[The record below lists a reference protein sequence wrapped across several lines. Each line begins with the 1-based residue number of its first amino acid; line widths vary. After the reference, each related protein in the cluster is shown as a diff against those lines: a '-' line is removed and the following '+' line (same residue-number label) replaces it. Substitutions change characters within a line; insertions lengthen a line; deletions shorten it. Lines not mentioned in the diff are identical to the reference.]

1 MCLHLSFRH
10 LLKGCELADS
20 FNFNCHKWML
30 VNFDCSALWVR
41 DAKYLVEAFNV
52 ERIYLKHKHQGLTP
66 DYRHWQIPLG
76 RRFRALKIWFVIRS
90 YGIEG
95 IRKHVRKHI
104 ALSAHFENLVKSDPR
119 FEVACTNMGVVCF
132 RLKGDDSLTQE
143 LLDRVTN
150 RKNIYVIPCHYREK
164 LVIRFV
170 VCSRMC
176 EVKDIDF
183 AWEELK
189 GQADEIV
196 KGNCVTECNIL
207 NSVIGEK
214 KNIARI
220 DISTTC
226 QKSNGL
232 EKSK

>member
-1 MCLHLSFRH
+1 M
-10 LLKGCELADS
+10 
-20 FNFNCHKWML
+20 
-30 VNFDCSALWVR
+30 NFDCSALWVR

-52 ERIYLKHKHQGLTP
+52 ERIYLEHKHQGLTP

-90 YGIEG
+90 YGVDG
-95 IRKHVRKHI
+95 IRKHVRKQI
-104 ALSAHFENLVKSDPR
+104 ALAEHFESLVKADSR
-119 FEVACTNMGVVCF
+119 FEVACTNMGLVCF

-150 RKNIYVIPCHYREK
+150 RKNIYVIPCHFREK

-170 VCSRMC
+170 VCSRIC
-176 EVKDIDF
+176 EVKDVEF
-183 AWEELK
+183 AWDELK
-189 GQADEIV
+189 RQADEIV
-196 KGNCVTECNIL
+196 KPNCVGTCNIL

-214 KNIARI
+214 KDIARI
-220 DISTTC
+220 DISTRC

-232 EKSK
+232 EKTK